1 MPALHFRHGGSSA
14 ARTIACPSWRTLADT
29 LPKHDG
35 GGGSSFALAG
45 TLAHNVME
53 RILEGEDALLG
64 WTDPETGLV
73 FDEDTKQ
80 LTDLALT
87 AWDALCRRYNLK
99 DYVTEQT
106 MQLTDEIGGTAD
118 VIGWNDGVC
127 AVVDWKFGQGV
138 SVDPQ
143 GNAQGLF
150 YAMLAEENS
159 NFDPE
164 EQTLV
169 IAIIQPMPSR
179 HDMDTLKIWEVPADV
194 YALFKQTYMKA
205 VSQGVGYMTGGHCQF
220 CPAQAICPEKTGLSL
235 KAKQADPAQLL
246 GLTASLNM
254 VAELKAWIKA
264 VEKMAHE
271 QLELGTQL
279 EGWKLVAK
287 RGTRKWQDE
296 VQLLEKLKK
305 NRKYPVASYME
316 PQKLKSPAQLE
327 KTVDGKLLA
336 PYIITTSSGT
346 TLAPESDKRPEAV
359 SAAGL
364 KEALKRI

>member
-1 MPALHFRHGGSSA
+1 MHYRHGGSSA

-45 TLAHNVME
+45 TMAHNVME
-53 RILEGEDALLG
+53 RTLEGEDLAPG
-64 WTDPETGLV
+64 WIDPETSLALSR
-73 FDEDTKQ
+73 DAKQ
-80 LTDLALT
+80 LTDMALD
-87 AWDALCRRYNLK
+87 AWDELCRTYK
-99 DYVTEQT
+99 PTDFATEQT

-118 VIGWNDGVC
+118 VLALCDDAVV
-127 AVVDWKFGQGV
+127 VVDWKFGQGV
-138 SVDPQ
+138 AVDPH

-150 YAMLAEENS
+150 YAMLAEDAMKFNP
-159 NFDPE
+159 FT
-164 EQTLV
+164 QKLV

-179 HDMDTLKIWEVPADV
+179 SDNATLKVWEVPADV

-235 KAKQADPAQLL
+235 KAKQIDPAQVAGITDALD
-246 GLTASLNM
+246 M
-254 VAELKAWIKA
+254 VADLKAWIKA

-296 VQLLEKLKK
+296 GQLLEKLKK

-327 KTVDGKLLA
+327 KTVDAKLIE

-346 TLAPESDKRPEAV
+346 TLAPESDKRPEALN
-359 SAAGL
+359 ATAL
-364 KEALKRI
+364 KEALKRL